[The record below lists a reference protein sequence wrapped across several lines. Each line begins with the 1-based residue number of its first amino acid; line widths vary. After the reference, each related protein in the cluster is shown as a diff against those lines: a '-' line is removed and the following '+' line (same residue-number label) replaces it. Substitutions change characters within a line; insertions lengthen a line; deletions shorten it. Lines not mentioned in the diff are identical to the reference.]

1 MRMVDPPIA
10 FIGFIDRNASV
21 GPYVPAHN
29 IAAAITPLMRDS
41 AVKTVYG

>member
-21 GPYVPAHN
+21 GPYVPVDN

-41 AVKTVYG
+41 VVIAVYG